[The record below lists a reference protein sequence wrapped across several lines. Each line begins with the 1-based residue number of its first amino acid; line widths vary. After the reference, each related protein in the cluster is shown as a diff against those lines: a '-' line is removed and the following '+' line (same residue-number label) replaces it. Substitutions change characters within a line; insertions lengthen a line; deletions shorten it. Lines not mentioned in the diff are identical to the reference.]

1 MVALQFLILEDQQIP
16 STQDCEECRNVD
28 HDVSETW
35 EIIKRH
41 WKLTQPKLIIS
52 VLYDVDDGFK
62 YRELLDKT
70 LYRLVRYGERVA
82 AEKTSFIQGTHS
94 RKDFLLTQM

>member
-1 MVALQFLILEDQQIP
+1 VVALQFLILEDQQIP
-16 STQDCEECRNVD
+16 STQDSEECRNVD

-62 YRELLDKT
+62 YRELLDSM
-70 LYRLVRYGERVA
+70 LYWTFADGEPVA
-82 AEKTSFIQGTHS
+82 AEGTHS